1 MSRGVYHIIGRLY
14 TGNYI
19 YIMRGSYIIYI
30 HYSMEYLTDLNYIC
44 ILMHIQSD
52 TIQTDAF

>member
-1 MSRGVYHIIGRLY
+1 
-14 TGNYI
+14 
-19 YIMRGSYIIYI
+19 MRGSYIIYI